1 MAWDR
6 SPPLNLP
13 PGIPTTD
20 ESGSCRLQRA
30 SSAVVAFALRKGINK
45 CVGVAFSGHSILV
58 PAAGG

>member
-1 MAWDR
+1 MPWDR

-13 PGIPTTD
+13 PGIPTTG

-30 SSAVVAFALRKGINK
+30 SSAAVAFVLRKGIK
-45 CVGVAFSGHSILV
+45 KRVGVAFRGHSILV